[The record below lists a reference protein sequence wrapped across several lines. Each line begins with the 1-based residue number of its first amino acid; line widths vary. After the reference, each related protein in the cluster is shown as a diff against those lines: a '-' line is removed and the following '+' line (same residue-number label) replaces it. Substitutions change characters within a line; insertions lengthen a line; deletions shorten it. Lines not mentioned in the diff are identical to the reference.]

1 MNQSDVALLYDYNYW
16 ATARVLAA
24 AQRAT
29 ENERGLETSLSWQA
43 IQSALAHV
51 LGAER
56 IWRVRCQERHSPSE
70 LITAANFATLQDLCR
85 RWDEEE
91 QAMRAY
97 VAGLT
102 DAELGSLI
110 PYTTTQGMSMQR
122 LLWHILVH
130 VVNHGTQHR
139 AEAALLLTEL
149 GYSPGDVDLTVYL
162 AERG

>member
-1 MNQSDVALLYDYNYW
+1 MNQSDIALLFDYNYW
-16 ATARVLAA
+16 ATSRVLAA
-24 AQRAT
+24 AQPRDGERAWL
-29 ENERGLETSLSWQA
+29 GD
-43 IQSALAHV
+43 LAELAGDPKRAHPRS
-51 LGAER
+51 GRRR

-162 AERG
+162 TERG